1 MTTLALLLPLFSAKT
16 QRQRDKG
23 NGEFLGRKSLDYL
36 DGGLVHGDLLQQKNP
51 MGRKAR
57 LDLPD
62 RSLVLYGFRVLALME
77 AEADATVQRQEE
89 ARTAQL
95 EEMGGRE

>member
-1 MTTLALLLPLFSAKT
+1 
-16 QRQRDKG
+16 
-23 NGEFLGRKSLDYL
+23 
-36 DGGLVHGDLLQQKNP
+36 